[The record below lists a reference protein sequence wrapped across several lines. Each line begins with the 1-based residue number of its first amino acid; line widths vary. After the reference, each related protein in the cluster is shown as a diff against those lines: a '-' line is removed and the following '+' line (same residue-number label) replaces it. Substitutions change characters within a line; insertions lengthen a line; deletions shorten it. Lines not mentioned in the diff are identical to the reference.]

1 MPSIVQAEKA
11 VATKAK
17 NKDGKKPFTERMT
30 VSISPRA
37 KRPHTET
44 TGDDHRDPGSPD
56 RYFEG
61 ADVHRPLI
69 QATHGLNHRD
79 NAEDHTRNDSIL
91 TRHTRFSYFG
101 DVQRCGRY

>member
-44 TGDDHRDPGSPD
+44 TGGDHRDPGSPD

-69 QATHGLNHRD
+69 QATPETTAYLLGIL
-79 NAEDHTRNDSIL
+79 DSPISA
-91 TRHTRFSYFG
+91 TSNVVGVIEVCTEPCR
-101 DVQRCGRY
+101 